1 MKFTNE
7 DLYDL
12 LNVKIGDKIR
22 LLGGG
27 GYIYG
32 HIFEIVKNGEYMNG
46 FRDTHKLSNLIDVE
60 FEKVINFKLM
70 SFRYAMQGIENG
82 DDIYIKYKG
91 KYLLCN
97 TYSNSSDFER
107 RVKIVFKENDILTHT
122 IGLFESAYCEF
133 YKKKE
138 D

>member
-1 MKFTNE
+1 LKVNGNLHLE
-7 DLYDL
+7 SDDGNINL
-12 LNVKIGDKIR
+12 LIELVGSD
-22 LLGGG
+22 
-27 GYIYG
+27 Y
-32 HIFEIVKNGEYMNG
+32 
-46 FRDTHKLSNLIDVE
+46 
-60 FEKVINFKLM
+60 EKVINFKLM

-107 RVKIVFKENDILTHT
+107 RVKIVFKENDTLSHT

-133 YKKKE
+133 YKKE

>member
-1 MKFTNE
+1 MKFTKK
-7 DLYDL
+7 DL
-12 LNVKIGDKIR
+12 LESLKLKIGDRISVQHKYLPPSYLKVNENLHLESDDGNIN
-22 LLGGG
+22 LLIELVGSD
-27 GYIYG
+27 Y
-32 HIFEIVKNGEYMNG
+32 
-46 FRDTHKLSNLIDVE
+46 
-60 FEKVINFKLM
+60 EKVINFKLM

-97 TYSNSSDFER
+97 TYSNSSDFGR

-133 YKKKE
+133 YKKE
-138 D
+138 V

>member
-1 MKFTNE
+1 MKFTKK
-7 DLYDL
+7 DL
-12 LNVKIGDKIR
+12 LESLKLKIGDRISVQHKYLPPSYLKVNENLHLESDDGNIN
-22 LLGGG
+22 LLIELVGSD
-27 GYIYG
+27 Y
-32 HIFEIVKNGEYMNG
+32 
-46 FRDTHKLSNLIDVE
+46 
-60 FEKVINFKLM
+60 EKVINFKLM

-133 YKKKE
+133 YKKE

>member
-1 MKFTNE
+1 MKFTKK
-7 DLYDL
+7 DL
-12 LNVKIGDKIR
+12 LESLKLKIGDRILVHSKYSPWVYLTVR
-22 LLGGG
+22 EDLMLE
-27 GYIYG
+27 
-32 HIFEIVKNGEYMNG
+32 FDNGNT
-46 FRDTHKLSNLIDVE
+46 DSLISLVGSE

-97 TYSNSSDFER
+97 TYSNSSDFGR

-133 YKKKE
+133 YKKE
-138 D
+138 V

>member
-1 MKFTNE
+1 MKFTKK
-7 DLYDL
+7 DL
-12 LNVKIGDKIR
+12 LESLKLKIGDRISVQHKYLPPSYLKVNENLHLESDDGNIN
-22 LLGGG
+22 LLIELVGSD
-27 GYIYG
+27 Y
-32 HIFEIVKNGEYMNG
+32 
-46 FRDTHKLSNLIDVE
+46 
-60 FEKVINFKLM
+60 EKVINFKLM

-133 YKKKE
+133 YKKE
-138 D
+138 V